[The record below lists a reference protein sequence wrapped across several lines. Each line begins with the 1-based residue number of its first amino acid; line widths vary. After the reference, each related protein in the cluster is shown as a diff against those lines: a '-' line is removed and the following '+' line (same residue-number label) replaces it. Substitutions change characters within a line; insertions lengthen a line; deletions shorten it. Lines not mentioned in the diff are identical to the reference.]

1 MVPDPTSSLSSSQRV
16 PEPNRFNELVMATM
30 NDLASCVSNVGS
42 GAKKFGITEVKFT
55 ASQTLYTLVLVQCTL
70 NRPGCCGGKESGV
83 VLFSSCVIAFT
94 VNPSYLLFNTSP
106 PTRNPTVL
114 VPPPSNPGRVTIVN
128 ILVNRFKILSPLINQ
143 YLPLVY
149 KKNIVISTPLV
160 FLLSI

>member
-1 MVPDPTSSLSSSQRV
+1 
-16 PEPNRFNELVMATM
+16 MATM
-30 NDLASCVSNVGS
+30 NDLASRVSNVGS

-70 NRPGCCGGKESGV
+70 DLSGYDCNMCLEIAMMNLPGCCGGKESGV
-83 VLFSSCVIAFT
+83 VLFPSCVIAFT